1 MFTQDELI
9 SIARNLH
16 KKENNLLLQP
26 MKKSPYSNDLG
37 NFSFQV
43 IEEALGIFEIKLLR
57 LEKNA
62 GAIQNAKAFIIH
74 LNSHWI
80 ALRKF
85 GNDWIDL
92 DSTLSQPKPLPRFNI
107 NSYIKSKKCR
117 TTVFIVEGILAD
129 FSQVQ
134 VGSPSMDVNPIFT
147 GNKASTK
154 GKNLKKITIG
164 TSEKNVAEAQV
175 GFIIVLLIFY
185 WLFII
190 PLLLLHYSWKAVNSL
205 LATQEGVPGLTRQA
219 QIIFQK

>member
-1 MFTQDELI
+1 
-9 SIARNLH
+9 
-16 KKENNLLLQP
+16 

-190 PLLLLHYSWKAVNSL
+190 PLLLLHYSW
-205 LATQEGVPGLTRQA
+205 
-219 QIIFQK
+219 

>member
-26 MKKSPYSNDLG
+26 MKTSPYFSNLG

-62 GAIQNAKAFIIH
+62 GAIHNAKAFIIH
-74 LNSHWI
+74 LNNHWI

-92 DSTLSQPKPLPRFNI
+92 DSTLGQPKLLPRFNI
-107 NSYIKSKKCR
+107 SSYIKSKKCR
-117 TTVFIVEGILAD
+117 ATVFIVHGTLAD

-134 VGSPSMDVNPIFT
+134 VDSQRLDINPIQR

-154 GKNLKKITIG
+154 GKNLKKG
-164 TSEKNVAEAQV
+164 TPGSSVKNAEVAKV
-175 GFIIVLLIFY
+175 GFIIVLLIFN

-190 PLLLLHYSWKAVNSL
+190 FLLLLHYS
-205 LATQEGVPGLTRQA
+205 
-219 QIIFQK
+219 